1 MAFTKENAAQL
12 GALGGSKRGP
22 SRMTKMLNMVRES
35 QTEED
40 VQQVFDTLKD
50 LAKGGDMDAI
60 KTYFAYIIGKPTE
73 KIELESSG
81 AGIMLNIVR
90 QDGNRQI
97 EH

>member
-1 MAFTKENAAQL
+1 
-12 GALGGSKRGP
+12 
-22 SRMTKMLNMVRES
+22 
-35 QTEED
+35 
-40 VQQVFDTLKD
+40 
-50 LAKGGDMDAI
+50 MDAI
-60 KTYFAYIIGKPTE
+60 KTYLSYIIGKPTE

>member
-1 MAFTKENAAQL
+1 MKFTSESGAAA
-12 GALGGSKRGP
+12 GAKSKRGA
-22 SRMTKMLNMVRES
+22 SRMTQLLTMVREA
-35 QTEED
+35 EGED
-40 VQQVFDTLKD
+40 DVREIFDTLKT

-60 KTYFAYIIGKPTE
+60 KTYLSYIIGKPTE

-90 QDGNRQI
+90 QDGNKQI